1 MSSGCGGL
9 PIWVYRSE
17 VRGQPRMARR
27 GAAIVLLAL
36 LAPQGTLLV
45 LRTEPSLDLLV
56 RSATVHLVVVSAI
69 SACALAVAM
78 ATAVAAGRSRDGS
91 LVLLALGCLAVGFLM
106 IVLAA
111 VVLLAVGAVH
121 WWRWRLGF
129 DRVQLALVVACLL
142 GAGALVSLQVG
153 TLWRLSWWDYHAFL
167 LTGFAAAI
175 YAVLTG
181 YRRSRTLEE
190 VLDGVF
196 AADPMVHISRGYSE
210 TLRALIG
217 AVEARDAY
225 THGHSARVAEL
236 AVHLGQRLGLGPAA
250 LRSLAEGAYLHDVG
264 KVGIPDHVLNEPGAL
279 SEEHPQGQPTPR
291 PGRGGQRSTI
301 QVVAAQASH
310 PPGLLVDRF
319 GVAVGR
325 GGVGPGTPTTRVRRR
340 AGGRIGRHGSGPR
353 MPQQLGAARQFFPQG
368 PVLALELGHLG
379 GQVLFGPAQLSAADT
394 AGSPQADRP
403 ERQHADHEP
412 ERGDPGQ
419 QLALAVAAERAVQ
432 HGDAAGSG
440 VFQHKVAHQDA
451 TGDCQQEEQYGHDY
465 LRRRNTDEVGCGEEW
480 CRPGG
485 RPTCDQPLP
494 RTGMSRQL
502 ATNAAKP
509 ESLRW
514 RRHRDDDSGGRV
526 STEVLTAPLCEPIDR
541 RLVPAVDIGRGGF
554 GSFRGRFSDQTV
566 FEAQQDRRCHDDRD
580 DGRR

>member
-9 PIWVYRSE
+9 PIWVYMSE
-17 VRGQPRMARR
+17 VRGQPRTARR

-106 IVLAA
+106 LGHGLATPGIGGRPPNLWVGRLPVLAIAGFAACLCAAAWPRRRPAVWAGRWPRGTLAIGAALLGLVPGAAVVWPAAGGSLRPLPGEASVRLALIVLAA

-196 AADPMVHISRGYSE
+196 AADPMAHISRGYSE

-264 KVGIPDHVLNEPGAL
+264 KVGIPDHVLNKPGAL
-279 SEEHPQGQPTPR
+279 SEEERAWIQQHPVVGSDIVGRAPSLRPALEVIRQHHERFDGHGYPDGLAGEQISLAARIVAVVDVWDALTSDRAYRPAWPPDRALRHLVAGRGTHFDPHCLDAFLALMAERGHR
-291 PGRGGQRSTI
+291 PGPGESDPAATSD
-301 QVVAAQASH
+301 VAAQA
-310 PPGLLVDRF
+310 
-319 GVAVGR
+319 
-325 GGVGPGTPTTRVRRR
+325 
-340 AGGRIGRHGSGPR
+340 
-353 MPQQLGAARQFFPQG
+353 
-368 PVLALELGHLG
+368 
-379 GQVLFGPAQLSAADT
+379 
-394 AGSPQADRP
+394 
-403 ERQHADHEP
+403 
-412 ERGDPGQ
+412 
-419 QLALAVAAERAVQ
+419 
-432 HGDAAGSG
+432 
-440 VFQHKVAHQDA
+440 
-451 TGDCQQEEQYGHDY
+451 
-465 LRRRNTDEVGCGEEW
+465 
-480 CRPGG
+480 
-485 RPTCDQPLP
+485 
-494 RTGMSRQL
+494 
-502 ATNAAKP
+502 
-509 ESLRW
+509 
-514 RRHRDDDSGGRV
+514 
-526 STEVLTAPLCEPIDR
+526 
-541 RLVPAVDIGRGGF
+541 
-554 GSFRGRFSDQTV
+554 
-566 FEAQQDRRCHDDRD
+566 CHDDQLV
-580 DGRR
+580 GEPPTAGAWS